1 MPLMQYKAMDER
13 GKTTSGQ
20 IEAVNVADLELRLG
34 RMGLDLVNYREATAR
49 GGVKVGTGRIKR
61 RDLIGFCFDL
71 EQLINSGV
79 PLLDGLSDLRDS
91 VESPRLREVIA
102 GMVETIEG
110 GKTLSGAMEEYPQVF
125 DNVFVNLVRAGEF
138 SGQVGEVLRNI
149 TQNLKWQDEQAAH
162 IKRLMMYPT
171 TVGVVVL
178 LVVAFLM
185 TYLVPQLVSFIKT
198 MGQELPTHTK
208 VLIAVSNFFTSW
220 WYLIIAAPV
229 ILFIAVSVLVKV
241 SPAVQYAVDDFK
253 LRVWAIGPILKKIIL
268 ARFANY
274 FALMYASGITVLEC
288 IRITESLVGNRAVEE
303 ATRRAGRQIA
313 DGASISAGFE
323 YTGLF
328 PPLVLRMLRV
338 GENTG
343 ALDTA
348 LLNISYFYDRD
359 VKESMERLETMI
371 GPTMTLIL
379 GAILFWVI
387 ISVLGPIYD
396 MITKVKI

>member
-1 MPLMQYKAMDER
+1 MPLMQYKAIDER
-13 GKTTSGQ
+13 GKTTKGQ
-20 IEAVNVADLELRLG
+20 IEAANIADLESRLG
-34 RMGLDLVNYREATAR
+34 RMGLDLINYREAEVRGARPAR
-49 GGVKVGTGRIKR
+49 GRVDR

-71 EQLINSGV
+71 EQLINAGV
-79 PLLDGLSDLRDS
+79 PLLDGLADLRDS
-91 VESPRLREVIA
+91 VESRRLREVVA

-110 GKTLSGAMEEYPQVF
+110 GKTLSGAMEEFPQVF

-138 SGQVGEVLRNI
+138 SGRVGEVLHNI
-149 TQNLKWQDEQAAH
+149 TENLKWQDEQAAH
-162 IKRLMMYPT
+162 VKRLMMYPT
-171 TVGVVVL
+171 TVGFVVM
-178 LVVAFLM
+178 LVVIFLM

-198 MGQELPTHTK
+198 MGQELPMHTK
-208 VLIAVSNFFTSW
+208 VLIAVSGVFRDW
-220 WYLIIAAPV
+220 WYLIITSPV
-229 ILFIAVSVLVKV
+229 IAFVALKVLINS
-241 SPAVQYAVDDFK
+241 SPAVAYAIDDFK
-253 LRVWAIGPILKKIIL
+253 LRIWVLGPILKKIIL

-288 IRITESLVGNRAVEE
+288 IRITEGLVGNKAVEE

-343 ALDTA
+343 GLDTA

-371 GPTMTLIL
+371 GPSMTLVL
-379 GAILFWVI
+379 GGILFWVI
-387 ISVLGPIYD
+387 ISVLGPVYD
-396 MITKVKI
+396 MITKINF

>member
-1 MPLMQYKAMDER
+1 MPLMQYKAVDER
-13 GKTTSGQ
+13 GKTTSGR
-20 IEAVNVADLELRLG
+20 IEAANIADLELRLA
-34 RMGLDLVNYREATAR
+34 RMGLDLINYREAPVS
-49 GGVKVGTGRIKR
+49 GGRVRSGRIKR

-71 EQLINSGV
+71 EQLISAGV
-79 PLLDGLSDLRDS
+79 PLLEGLADLRDS
-91 VESPRLREVIA
+91 VENPRLREVVA
-102 GMVETIEG
+102 GLIESIEG
-110 GKTLSGAMEEYPQVF
+110 GKTLSAALEEYPQIF
-125 DNVFVNLVRAGEF
+125 DDVFVNLVRAGEF

-162 IKRLMMYPT
+162 VKRLMMYPAL
-171 TVGVVVL
+171 VGTVVL
-178 LVVAFLM
+178 GVIVFLM
-185 TYLVPQLVSFIKT
+185 TYLVPQLVAFIRT
-198 MGQELPTHTK
+198 MGQELPGHTK
-208 VLIAVSNFFTSW
+208 ALIAISNVFTAY
-220 WYLIIAAPV
+220 WYLILAAPV
-229 ILFIAVSVLVKV
+229 ILFILLRLAVKA
-241 SPAVQYAVDDFK
+241 SPAMQYAIDDLK
-253 LRVWAIGPILKKIIL
+253 LRLWVIGPILKKIIL

-288 IRITESLVGNRAVEE
+288 IRITESLVGNKAVEE

-343 ALDTA
+343 ALDRA

-359 VKESMERLETMI
+359 VKESIERLETMI
-371 GPTMTLIL
+371 GPAMTLFL
-379 GAILFWVI
+379 GGVLFWVI

-396 MITKVKI
+396 LITKIDI